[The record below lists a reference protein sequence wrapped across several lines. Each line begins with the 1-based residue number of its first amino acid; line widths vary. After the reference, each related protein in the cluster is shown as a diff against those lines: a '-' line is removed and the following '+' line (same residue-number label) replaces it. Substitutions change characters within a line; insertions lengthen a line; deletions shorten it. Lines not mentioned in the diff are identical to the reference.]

1 MCCCAELNQGICLKR
16 SSVLHL
22 QITLHN
28 HFLLPTHSS
37 QAALCAKAEKST
49 NRGVQS
55 TLGLSTGPYSS
66 SPQCS
71 SLNLPYWHL
80 DGFILKFRNIPPLQC
95 VGSIWMLIPFF
106 IGALM
111 TNCINALPRVQK
123 VKHAGFT
130 FVWRLRETA
139 TPLASVLLHKEEGAG
154 ARVMHKRAPSS
165 RAVKFWGFFLSKRV
179 LKFTVEIL
187 PLQGN
192 ARSSEDQRRM
202 GAGF

>member
-1 MCCCAELNQGICLKR
+1 MSFLSVVAKVHTLPHLSTSLTSSICLPIDLKWVWPGVPLQDDYLMCCCAELDQGVRLKR

-71 SLNLPYWHL
+71 SLNLPYRHL
-80 DGFILKFRNIPPLQC
+80 DGFILKFRTIPPLQC

-106 IGALM
+106 IGALT
-111 TNCINALPRVQK
+111 TNRINALPRVQK

-130 FVWRLRETA
+130 FV
-139 TPLASVLLHKEEGAG
+139 
-154 ARVMHKRAPSS
+154 
-165 RAVKFWGFFLSKRV
+165 
-179 LKFTVEIL
+179 
-187 PLQGN
+187 
-192 ARSSEDQRRM
+192 
-202 GAGF
+202 

>member
-1 MCCCAELNQGICLKR
+1 MCCCAELDQGVRLKR

-28 HFLLPTHSS
+28 HFLLPTYSS

-71 SLNLPYWHL
+71 SLNLPYRHL

-106 IGALM
+106 IGALT
-111 TNCINALPRVQK
+111 TNRINALQRVQNTLDSHLSHVFVKQPHLWHLSCYIRTK
-123 VKHAGFT
+123 VQEQGSCIKGH
-130 FVWRLRETA
+130 L
-139 TPLASVLLHKEEGAG
+139 P
-154 ARVMHKRAPSS
+154 
-165 RAVKFWGFFLSKRV
+165 
-179 LKFTVEIL
+179 VEL
-187 PLQGN
+187 
-192 ARSSEDQRRM
+192 
-202 GAGF
+202 